1 MLSEALAER
10 DGSALLS
17 LGRRPLTPEVRRE
30 LEAPNVV
37 LADYVDQRRVLD
49 EANAFVTHHGLNS
62 THEAV
67 WKGVPML
74 SYPFFWDQPLL
85 ADKSAELG
93 TAVPLVSAP
102 LDPLTKQD
110 VHDALDRV
118 ASEEEPMR
126 AALATAR
133 DWEAQVIAERPAVV
147 DRMLA
152 LA

>member
-1 MLSEALAER
+1 
-10 DGSALLS
+10 
-17 LGRRPLTPEVRRE
+17 
-30 LEAPNVV
+30 
-37 LADYVDQRRVLD
+37 
-49 EANAFVTHHGLNS
+49 
-62 THEAV
+62 
-67 WKGVPML
+67 
-74 SYPFFWDQPLL
+74 
-85 ADKSAELG
+85 
-93 TAVPLVSAP
+93 VSAP

-133 DWEAQVIAERPAVV
+133 DWEAQVIADRPAVV